1 LSGTLGHRTTKT
13 TETYYARRTNEAAIL
28 EAQKIWDRQPKT
40 VEINPPLI
48 DRKLDRML
56 GHRTTKTTETY
67 YARRTNEAAI
77 LEAQKIWDRQPKP
90 VEINPPLIDRKLDRT
105 GYA

>member
-1 LSGTLGHRTTKT
+1 
-13 TETYYARRTNEAAIL
+13 
-28 EAQKIWDRQPKT
+28 
-40 VEINPPLI
+40 VPL
-48 DRKLDRML
+48 DAVSRML
-56 GHRTTKTTETY
+56 RHRTTKTTETY

-90 VEINPPLIDRKLDRT
+90 FEINSPLIDKRIDRT

>member
-1 LSGTLGHRTTKT
+1 
-13 TETYYARRTNEAAIL
+13 
-28 EAQKIWDRQPKT
+28 
-40 VEINPPLI
+40 
-48 DRKLDRML
+48 ML

-77 LEAQKIWDRQPKP
+77 LEAQKIWDRQPNP
-90 VEINPPLIDRKLDRT
+90 VEINSPLIDKGIDRN